1 MERTETQRKILE
13 VGKKEF
19 LEKGFKD
26 ASLNKIVAEAGF
38 TKGAFYGYYP
48 DKTALFEDLV
58 GETASEL
65 LTRFKAAQDDY
76 FDLIPEGRAKDSL
89 ELSTQHLHELV
100 AFMYDHFDEFKLIL
114 CRAEGTGYADFIEVL
129 VELEVD
135 RSEEYYALLRKNGML
150 SGSMTRQLHHM
161 ITRAY
166 FTAVCETI
174 VHDMPREEAMKYVD
188 ELAIFFHS
196 GWYALATVLLS
207 AAIYFA
213 GLMCTHLAAF
223 RVATNIR
230 KAAVTHLIDLPLGYF
245 NANLTGRLRKQID
258 DNAALTETLLAHT
271 IPDAVGGIVTPIL
284 AVVLLFVFDW
294 RMGLACLIPMIIG
307 LVCLMSMMTG
317 TGMKFFEEYQRAGER
332 ISAEATEYVR
342 GIPVVKIFQQT
353 VYSFKSFHAAILS
366 YRDLASG
373 YAMMCRMPY
382 TLLTVVLNAMF
393 LLLMPLGMVLIGG
406 AADGW
411 AVLAD
416 LVFYIFF
423 APQLAF
429 MMERLMYA
437 VNAQMEAAEAVNKL
451 EAILKESPFPE
462 PAADSGSKPADSSI
476 SFENVTFSYDGA
488 DRPALTN
495 VSFHLPQGEAWALVG
510 PSGGGKSTAAKL
522 AARFWDP
529 AEGTVRLGGVDVSTV
544 DGEALLENYAI
555 VFQDVVLFADTVMEN
570 IRLGKRDAT
579 DAEVLAAAKAAQ
591 CDAFVSKLP
600 EGYHTLIGENGSR
613 LSGGERQRISIA
625 RAILK
630 DAPVILLDEAT
641 ASLDVENE
649 TAVQAALSG
658 LIRDKTVLI
667 IAHRMRTVMNADQI
681 VLLSGGR
688 VVEMGSPAELLKKN
702 GLFRHMA
709 QLQSESME
717 WTA

>member
-1 MERTETQRKILE
+1 MERTETQMKILE

-26 ASLNKIVAEAGF
+26 ASLNQIVAEAGF

-76 FDLIPEGRAKDSL
+76 FDLVPEGKAKDSL

-284 AVVLLFVFDW
+284 AVGLLFVFDW

-373 YAMMCRMPY
+373 YAMMCRMKPKVFVCDEPTANLDAAGTRQLAQTLRQLKEQGF
-382 TLLTVVLNAMF
+382 TLLIAEHRIDWLMGIADRFLYLRDGRIAAEYTPED
-393 LLLMPLGMVLIGG
+393 LLLLPEADILGMGLRSSHEGKCLPAPSVL
-406 AADGW
+406 DESP
-411 AVLAD
+411 AVLKTAG
-416 LVFYIFF
+416 LSKRISKEVIFEDVSLSF
-423 APQLAF
+423 PEGKVTAITGQNGAGKTTLAQILCGLARQTRGHILIDGKKARAAVRRREIYYCGNDTSTQF
-429 MMERLMYA
+429 FTASVAEELLLNTRLTEESKSRA
-437 VNAQMEAAEAVNKL
+437 RSL
-451 EAILKESPFPE
+451 LKE
-462 PAADSGSKPADSSI
+462 
-476 SFENVTFSYDGA
+476 
-488 DRPALTN
+488 
-495 VSFHLPQGEAWALVG
+495 
-510 PSGGGKSTAAKL
+510 
-522 AARFWDP
+522 
-529 AEGTVRLGGVDVSTV
+529 LGLY
-544 DGEALLENYAI
+544 EY
-555 VFQDVVLFADTVMEN
+555 
-570 IRLGKRDAT
+570 RDAHPS
-579 DAEVLAAAKAAQ
+579 A
-591 CDAFVSKLP
+591 
-600 EGYHTLIGENGSR
+600 
-613 LSGGERQRISIA
+613 LSGGQKQRLAIA
-625 RAILK
+625 CAIFSGRR
-630 DAPVILLDEAT
+630 ILILDEPT
-641 ASLDVENE
+641 
-649 TAVQAALSG
+649 SG
-658 LIRDKTVLI
+658 LDGQNMRLI
-667 IAHRMRTVMNADQI
+667 AERLRSEARRGRTILVITHDRELIESCCDN
-681 VLLSGGR
+681 
-688 VVEMGSPAELLKKN
+688 VVEVEKRS
-702 GLFRHMA
+702 
-709 QLQSESME
+709 S
-717 WTA
+717 

>member
-1 MERTETQRKILE
+1 MERTETQMKILE

-26 ASLNKIVAEAGF
+26 ASLNQIVAEAGF

-76 FDLIPEGRAKDSL
+76 FDLVPEGKAKDSL

-223 RVATNIR
+223 RVATNMR
-230 KAAVTHLIDLPLGYF
+230 KAAVAHLIDLPLGYF

-373 YAMMCRMPY
+373 YAMMCRMKPKVFVCDEPTANLDAAGTRQLAQTLRQLKEQGF
-382 TLLTVVLNAMF
+382 TLLIAEHRIDWLMGIADRFLYLRDGRIAAEYTPED
-393 LLLMPLGMVLIGG
+393 LLLLPEADILGMGLRSSHEGKCLPAPSVL
-406 AADGW
+406 DESP
-411 AVLAD
+411 AVLKTAG
-416 LVFYIFF
+416 LSKRISKEVIFEDVS
-423 APQLAF
+423 L
-429 MMERLMYA
+429 
-437 VNAQMEAAEAVNKL
+437 
-451 EAILKESPFPE
+451 SFPE
-462 PAADSGSKPADSSI
+462 GKVTAITGQNGAGKTTLAQILCGLAKQTRGHILIDGKKARAAVRRREIYYCGNDTSTQFFTASVAEELLLNTRLTEESKS
-476 SFENVTFSYDGA
+476 
-488 DRPALTN
+488 R
-495 VSFHLPQGEAWALVG
+495 
-510 PSGGGKSTAAKL
+510 
-522 AARFWDP
+522 ARNLLN
-529 AEGTVRLGGVDVSTV
+529 ELGLY
-544 DGEALLENYAI
+544 EY
-555 VFQDVVLFADTVMEN
+555 
-570 IRLGKRDAT
+570 RDAHP
-579 DAEVLAAAKAAQ
+579 
-591 CDAFVSKLP
+591 S
-600 EGYHTLIGENGSR
+600 I
-613 LSGGERQRISIA
+613 LSGGQKQRLAIA
-625 RAILK
+625 CAIFSGRR
-630 DAPVILLDEAT
+630 ILILDEPT
-641 ASLDVENE
+641 
-649 TAVQAALSG
+649 SG
-658 LIRDKTVLI
+658 LDGQNMRLI
-667 IAHRMRTVMNADQI
+667 AERLKSEARSGRTILVITHDRELIESCCDN
-681 VLLSGGR
+681 
-688 VVEMGSPAELLKKN
+688 VVEVEKRS
-702 GLFRHMA
+702 
-709 QLQSESME
+709 S
-717 WTA
+717 

>member
-1 MERTETQRKILE
+1 MSKQRKEKQPPVLGRLLE
-13 VGKKEF
+13 Y
-19 LEKGFKD
+19 
-26 ASLNKIVAEAGF
+26 AGGH
-38 TKGAFYGYYP
+38 KW
-48 DKTALFEDLV
+48 
-58 GETASEL
+58 
-65 LTRFKAAQDDY
+65 
-76 FDLIPEGRAKDSL
+76 
-89 ELSTQHLHELV
+89 LS
-100 AFMYDHFDEFKLIL
+100 
-114 CRAEGTGYADFIEVL
+114 VL
-129 VELEVD
+129 
-135 RSEEYYALLRKNGML
+135 GCGL
-150 SGSMTRQLHHM
+150 SGVS
-161 ITRAY
+161 A
-166 FTAVCETI
+166 AVGIFPFVFVWYAARGILTPGGG
-174 VHDMPREEAMKYVD
+174 VSAG
-188 ELAIFFHS
+188 LARY
-196 GWYALATVLLS
+196 GWYALAAALLS
-207 AAIYFA
+207 AAVYFA

-223 RVATNIR
+223 RVATNMR
-230 KAAVTHLIDLPLGYF
+230 KAAAAHLIDLPLGYF

-284 AVVLLFVFDW
+284 AVGLLFVFDW
-294 RMGLACLIPMIIG
+294 RMGLACLIPMVIG

-342 GIPVVKIFQQT
+342 GIPVVKVFQQT

-451 EAILKESPFPE
+451 EAILKESPLPE
-462 PAADSGSKPADSSI
+462 PAADSGSKPAGSGI

-510 PSGGGKSTAAKL
+510 PSGGGKSTAARL

-544 DGEALLENYAI
+544 DGEALLKNYAI

-579 DAEVLAAAKAAQ
+579 DEEVQAATNAAQ
-591 CDAFVSKLP
+591 CDAFVSRLP
-600 EGYHTLIGENGSR
+600 DGYHTLIGENGAR

-658 LIRDKTVLI
+658 LIKDKTVLI

>member
-1 MERTETQRKILE
+1 MSKQ
-13 VGKKEF
+13 KKEKQPPV
-19 LEKGFKD
+19 LGRLL
-26 ASLNKIVAEAGF
+26 AYAGGH
-38 TKGAFYGYYP
+38 KW
-48 DKTALFEDLV
+48 
-58 GETASEL
+58 
-65 LTRFKAAQDDY
+65 
-76 FDLIPEGRAKDSL
+76 
-89 ELSTQHLHELV
+89 LS
-100 AFMYDHFDEFKLIL
+100 
-114 CRAEGTGYADFIEVL
+114 VL
-129 VELEVD
+129 
-135 RSEEYYALLRKNGML
+135 GCGL
-150 SGSMTRQLHHM
+150 SGVS
-161 ITRAY
+161 A
-166 FTAVCETI
+166 AVGIFPFIFVWYAARGILTPGGG
-174 VHDMPREEAMKYVD
+174 VPAG
-188 ELAIFFHS
+188 LARY
-196 GWYALATVLLS
+196 GWYALAAALLS

-223 RVATNIR
+223 RVATNMR
-230 KAAVTHLIDLPLGYF
+230 KAAVAHLVDLPLGYF

-284 AVVLLFVFDW
+284 AVGLLFVFDW
-294 RMGLACLIPMIIG
+294 RMGLACLIPMVIG

-342 GIPVVKIFQQT
+342 GIPVVKVFQQT

-393 LLLMPLGMVLIGG
+393 LFLMPLGMVLIGG
-406 AADGW
+406 ATDGW

-451 EAILKESPFPE
+451 EAILKESPLPE

-544 DGEALLENYAI
+544 DGEALLKNYAI

-579 DAEVLAAAKAAQ
+579 DEEVLAAAKAAQ

-600 EGYHTLIGENGSR
+600 EGYHTMIGENGSR

-658 LIRDKTVLI
+658 LIKDKTVLI